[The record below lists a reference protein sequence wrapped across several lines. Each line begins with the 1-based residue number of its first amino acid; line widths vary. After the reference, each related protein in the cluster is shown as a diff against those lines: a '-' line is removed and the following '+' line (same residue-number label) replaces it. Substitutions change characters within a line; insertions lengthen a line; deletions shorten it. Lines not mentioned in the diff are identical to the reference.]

1 MNEILLNFGLPIIG
15 VALVYFVSKKRNLSF
30 KNDIGLVFPK
40 LKTFLFW
47 AILFAILILIEE
59 FVSQQFGNEATN
71 SWIGKYSIG
80 EMIFRTIGIVI
91 LAPIAEELVLRGL
104 LYARIKKTSLTYV
117 GAIVIPAII
126 FSLAHIQ
133 YTENLTFVIIF
144 IDGLFLGLARHF
156 SKSVILTILLHSLAN
171 IGAIVQ
177 KFI

>member
-1 MNEILLNFGLPIIG
+1 MNGTLLNFGLPILGI
-15 VALVYFVSKKRNLSF
+15 ALVYFVSKKRNLSF

-40 LKTFLFW
+40 WKDLLFW
-47 AILFAILILIEE
+47 AALFTILILIEE
-59 FVSQQFGNEATN
+59 FASQQFGNEATN

-80 EMIFRTIGIVI
+80 EMVFRAIGIVI

-104 LYARIKKTSLTYV
+104 LYARIKKTSLKYV
-117 GAIVIPAII
+117 GAIVIPAIV
-126 FSLAHIQ
+126 FSIAHIQ

-156 SKSVILTILLHSLAN
+156 SKSVILTIILHSLAN
-171 IGAIVQ
+171 IGAIIE

>member
-1 MNEILLNFGLPIIG
+1 MSGTLVNIMSPILGIG
-15 VALVYFVSKKRNLSF
+15 LVYFVTKWENFSF
-30 KNDIGLVFPK
+30 KNDIGLIFPK
-40 LKTFLFW
+40 WKDLIFW
-47 AILFAILILIEE
+47 AILFFILIVIEE
-59 FVSQQFGNEATN
+59 YAYQQFGNETTN

-80 EMIFRTIGIVI
+80 EMILRSIGIVI

-104 LYARIKKTSLTYV
+104 LYARIKKTSLKYV

-156 SKSVILTILLHSLAN
+156 SKSVILSILLHSLAN
-171 IGAIVQ
+171 IGAIIE
-177 KFI
+177 KLN